1 MNKVPNIIST
11 KDLSFI
17 SDMLSH
23 NVFTCKKVN
32 ELNNLV
38 EDKDVEK
45 VLDDAA
51 EVLKNNYNILLNM
64 LN

>member
-32 ELNNLV
+32 ELNKLV
-38 EDKDVEK
+38 EDKDVVK
-45 VLDDAA
+45 VLDDASN
-51 EVLKNNYNILLNM
+51 VLNNNYNILLNM